1 MNKFGVVLG
10 IAAVATLAG
19 CKDPD
24 FKRSSSQNEPKVVD
38 TKPAPV
44 KTVEV
49 EPVVPK
55 CTCAPGTKHAK
66 PCACG
71 APDCK
76 CVVETKPVIVAD
88 VSKKS
93 VEPEYTIYVVQD
105 GDYLAKISK
114 RFNVTISSIK
124 RLNPSIKKDVIL
136 VGQKLKLPG
145 KIDVPPPAVA
155 SGAASG
161 TVAATV
167 AKKFAKKS
175 FAPYAGATKEY
186 VVKSGDSLGK
196 IALETGC
203 TVSDLKQ
210 LNGLSDT
217 KIRIGQK
224 LKVPAEKQAVK
235 AVAVP
240 VVEKPVEKKVD
251 VAEKPVVNPPV
262 VDEAPVQPPVVQPP
276 VADDYI
282 TYTVQEGDDIT
293 SVSIQTYVSPS
304 EIRQLNNL
312 GDDAQLRPGMVLKLP
327 ASSVQ

>member
-1 MNKFGVVLG
+1 MNKLGLVVGVTAVTALVGCLDPEYVGTKKKPVVTTTPKAPAAELVETPAVPQPVDPEFTLVTTPATPVPPPVQQTVL
-10 IAAVATLAG
+10 
-19 CKDPD
+19 P
-24 FKRSSSQNEPKVVD
+24 PPPPPP
-38 TKPAPV
+38 PAPE
-44 KTVEV
+44 T
-49 EPVVPK
+49 
-55 CTCAPGTKHAK
+55 TTYIIQPGDTL
-66 PCACG
+66 
-71 APDCK
+71 
-76 CVVETKPVIVAD
+76 
-88 VSKKS
+88 S
-93 VEPEYTIYVVQD
+93 
-105 GDYLAKISK
+105 KISK
-114 RFNVTISSIK
+114 RYNLTIASIK
-124 RLNPSIKKDVIL
+124 RANPQIKGDTVRL
-136 VGQKLKLPG
+136 GMKLQLPG
-145 KIDVPPPAVA
+145 KVEVGPQTVPEGAIAKPAPKAKTAVA
-155 SGAASG
+155 SG
-161 TVAATV
+161 
-167 AKKFAKKS
+167 
-175 FAPYAGATKEY
+175 PYTGATKEY

-203 TVSDLKQ
+203 KVSDLKQ

-224 LKVPAEKQAVK
+224 LKVPAEKQTAK

-251 VAEKPVVNPPV
+251 VAEKPVVNPPA
-262 VDEAPVQPPVVQPP
+262 VDEAPVQPPVVSQPPVQPPVVQPP